1 MLLVCQTALS
11 FPHDDKRVNS
21 ISPFAHYKY
30 FLPMSCELG
39 AQMNPIHLLHP
50 GASSAFYYNSRNNFQ
65 VSFCLPR
72 SPGRNKHVLPY
83 LRPVSSC
90 WVATG
95 DGNCYSKGDLQGSCF
110 YFKQIAVCILGVVRR
125 FWYVICNPVLSPGF
139 MSQQVINGWVVP
151 CSHLGANDNTI
162 AWYLLDVLSKAFHLL
177 IWRKIIEH

>member
-1 MLLVCQTALS
+1 MSLTVRGFGQWRETQQSVLWLILQKLCCPCKCWEFLLLVCAYCQPPSRSAPKLLSQSGLMLLVCQTALS

-125 FWYVICNPVLSPGF
+125 F
-139 MSQQVINGWVVP
+139 
-151 CSHLGANDNTI
+151 
-162 AWYLLDVLSKAFHLL
+162 
-177 IWRKIIEH
+177 